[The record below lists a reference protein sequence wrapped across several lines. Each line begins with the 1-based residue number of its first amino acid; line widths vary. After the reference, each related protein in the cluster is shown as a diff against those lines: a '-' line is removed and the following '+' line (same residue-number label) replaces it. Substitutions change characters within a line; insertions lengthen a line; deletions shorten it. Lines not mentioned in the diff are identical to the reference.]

1 MHNKNGC
8 NRCSFTLALRETRY
22 DDRNVKSTEKPTTSL
37 WYGNMAV
44 TGNSIIKEISMC
56 RFLEIYAIK

>member
-44 TGNSIIKEISMC
+44 T
-56 RFLEIYAIK
+56 A